1 MLLGGSGGGVGTV
14 VTLPYEYEVCV
25 CVCVCSL
32 EDLQNHC
39 SSRIMYL
46 TPSSYREP

>member
-14 VTLPYEYEVCV
+14 VTLPYEYEV